1 MVASLGYAKVAKMVA
16 QWDCERVVPLE
27 HQTAVLMAVLMVAW
41 LVVSMVD
48 LKVGELVGQMGL
60 YLVGLWADL
69 KVLEKV
75 GLSEIQRV
83 DGLVVL
89 KVAGKAGRL
98 VVGWVDERAAL

>member
-1 MVASLGYAKVAKMVA
+1 MVASLGRAKVAKMVA
-16 QWDCERVVPLE
+16 QWDCEMVVPLE
-27 HQTAVLMAVLMVAW
+27 HQTAVLMAVLMAAW

-48 LKVGELVGQMGL
+48 LKVGELVGQMEL

-83 DGLVVL
+83 VGLVEW
-89 KVAGKAGRL
+89 KVAGKADRL
-98 VVGWVDERAAL
+98 AVGWVDERAAL